1 MATMTDFLA
10 ALTDLSEWAFTQLG
24 QVWTF
29 ISGNPALIAVLG
41 LSFVGFIV
49 GLWNRFVR

>member
-1 MATMTDFLA
+1 MTMTTFLQS
-10 ALTDLSEWAFTQLG
+10 LTELATWAFSQLG
-24 QVWTF
+24 EVWTF
-29 ISGNPALIAVLG
+29 ISGNPALLAVLG